1 MSFLGKNPKSV
12 SMGEKIKTDA
22 FDKTVAA
29 LQRKENARAKKA
41 EEARERRHDD
51 LGGKYVPNKSKK
63 LAGIETPGDSSG
75 RGGGKKR
82 RKSRSKKRRK
92 SRSKKRRKSRS
103 KKRRKSRRKRRKSRR
118 VKKRR

>member
-1 MSFLGKNPKSV
+1 MFSLSNLFRTGSKKEKQKVEAFETTMAAL
-12 SMGEKIKTDA
+12 GEKEI
-22 FDKTVAA
+22 
-29 LQRKENARAKKA
+29 AKKA

-51 LGGKYVPNKSKK
+51 LGGKYVPGS
-63 LAGIETPGDSSG
+63 ETPGDPSN
-75 RGGGKKR
+75 RGGG
-82 RKSRSKKRRK
+82 KKRRK

>member
-1 MSFLGKNPKSV
+1 MFSLSNLFRTGSKKEKQKVEAFETTMAAL
-12 SMGEKIKTDA
+12 GEKEI
-22 FDKTVAA
+22 
-29 LQRKENARAKKA
+29 AKKA

-92 SRSKKRRKSRS
+92 SRSKKRRKSR
-103 KKRRKSRRKRRKSRR
+103 RKRRKSRR

>member
-51 LGGKYVPNKSKK
+51 LGGKYVPGS
-63 LAGIETPGDSSG
+63 ETPGDPSN
-75 RGGGKKR
+75 RGGG
-82 RKSRSKKRRK
+82 KKRRK